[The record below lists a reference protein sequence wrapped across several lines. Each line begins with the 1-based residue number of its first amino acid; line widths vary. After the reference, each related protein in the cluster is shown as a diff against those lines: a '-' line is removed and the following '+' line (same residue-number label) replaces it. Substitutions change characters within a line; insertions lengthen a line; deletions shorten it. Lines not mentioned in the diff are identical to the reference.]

1 MSLIPFLGDSMKIK
15 IHLLYLSLCAMS
27 NVHAVGNIIANNAG
41 NGVEILNGS
50 NGNIVQGD
58 AIGTDFGGAVDFGNG
73 GAGVF
78 IAGFSNHNLVGS
90 PSSLLLGNLIA
101 YNNKGVVVGVDASDL
116 SVGNSI
122 LNNSIYNSD
131 SKIGIDLAN
140 DGPTQNHAVNPFTG
154 PNNFQNYPV
163 LGTPIITQT
172 GLNVPWTLHS
182 RPSSSFILQFFRNI
196 PGDPEGRVLL
206 SSITVVTDANGDA
219 SGTLVVP
226 GGVPLNSAITATAT
240 YFVPGEVPLVLD
252 TSEFGST
259 LYAVAN
265 PCLPR
270 PCKK

>member
-1 MSLIPFLGDSMKIK
+1 MKTIFS
-15 IHLLYLSLCAMS
+15 SLCMALLVS
-27 NVHAVGNIIANNAG
+27 GNVYAVGNIIGNQAG

-58 AIGTDFGGAVDFGNG
+58 AIGTDFGGAVDFGNDG
-73 GAGVF
+73 NGVF
-78 IAGFSNHNLVGS
+78 IAGFSNNNLVGS

-101 YNNKGVVVGVDASDL
+101 YNNKGVVVGVNANDL

-131 SKIGIDLAN
+131 TKIGIDLAN

-163 LGTPIITQT
+163 LGTPVITQT
-172 GLNVPWTLHS
+172 GLNVSWTLHS

-196 PGDPEGRVLL
+196 PGDPEGRLLL
-206 SSITVVTDANGDA
+206 SQVTVVTDANGDV
-219 SGTLVVP
+219 SGTLSVP

-240 YFVPGEVPLVLD
+240 YFIPGEVPIVSD

-259 LYAVAN
+259 VYAVSN

-270 PCKK
+270 PCHK

>member
-1 MSLIPFLGDSMKIK
+1 MKI
-15 IHLLYLSLCAMS
+15 IFSGLCVALLAFG
-27 NVHAVGNIIANNAG
+27 NVYAVDNIIANNAG

-58 AIGTDFGGAVDFGNG
+58 AIGTDFGGFVDFGNG

-78 IAGFSNHNLVGS
+78 VAGFSNNNLIGS

-101 YNNKGVVVGVDASDL
+101 YNNKGVVIGVDSSDL

-131 SKIGIDLAN
+131 TKIGIDLAN

-163 LGTPIITQT
+163 LSTPVITQT
-172 GLNVPWTLHS
+172 GLSVGWTLHS

-196 PGDPEGRVLL
+196 PGDPEGRLLL
-206 SSITVVTDANGDA
+206 SQVTVVTDANGDV

-240 YFVPGEVPLVLD
+240 YFIPGEVPIVSD

-270 PCKK
+270 PCHR

>member
-1 MSLIPFLGDSMKIK
+1 MKTIFSMLCIPFL
-15 IHLLYLSLCAMS
+15 LSS
-27 NVHAVGNIIANNAG
+27 NVYAVGNIIANQAG

-58 AIGTDFGGAVDFGNG
+58 AIGTDFGGAIDFGNEG
-73 GAGVF
+73 NGVF
-78 IAGFSNHNLVGS
+78 IAGFSSNNLVGS

-101 YNNKGVVVGVDASDL
+101 YNNKGVVVGADASDL

-131 SKIGIDLAN
+131 TKIGIDLAN

-163 LGTPIITQT
+163 LGTPVITQT
-172 GLNVPWTLHS
+172 GLSVSWTLHS
-182 RPSSSFILQFFRNI
+182 RPSASFILQFFRNI
-196 PGDPEGRVLL
+196 PGDPEGRLLL
-206 SSITVVTDANGDA
+206 SQVTVVTDANGDA
-219 SGTLVVP
+219 SGTLSVP

-240 YFVPGEVPLVLD
+240 YFIPGDVPVVSD

-259 LYAVAN
+259 VYAVAN
-265 PCLPR
+265 QCLPR
-270 PCKK
+270 PCHN